1 MFKAS
6 LEEAMFLSVGRDREG
21 AELLVEIG
29 KEKGNGGD
37 LMRKRYAI
45 AVSRR
50 SWSWSM
56 GLFSEVSSS
65 SVAVCKFAR

>member
-1 MFKAS
+1 MWSWGDVFTAS
-6 LEEAMFLSVGRDREG
+6 LEEALFLSVGRDRRG

-45 AVSRR
+45 AVSR
-50 SWSWSM
+50 WS
-56 GLFSEVSSS
+56 
-65 SVAVCKFAR
+65 

>member
-1 MFKAS
+1 MWSWGDVFTAS
-6 LEEAMFLSVGRDREG
+6 LEEALFLSVGRDRRG

-45 AVSRR
+45 AESR
-50 SWSWSM
+50 WS
-56 GLFSEVSSS
+56 
-65 SVAVCKFAR
+65 

>member
-1 MFKAS
+1 MVTAS
-6 LEEAMFLSVGRDREG
+6 LEEALFLSMGRGRGG

-50 SWSWSM
+50 S
-56 GLFSEVSSS
+56 
-65 SVAVCKFAR
+65 